1 MNLWSRRRFFLTS
14 LAGTAAA
21 GAANLFGA
29 AKPSDAFAAGA
40 VSPQGAAAK
49 GTRPIMISSANGVH
63 ALQKGMDILKS
74 GGDTLDAAV
83 AAVTVVEDDPN
94 DDSVGYG
101 GLPNEEG
108 EVELDASVM
117 HGPTHRAGS
126 VASVRRIKN
135 VSRLAKTV
143 MERTNHTM
151 IVGDGARRFAVA
163 EGFEELN
170 LLTEHSRKIWL
181 AWKASTS
188 FNWRPGIDSPE
199 WVGRSAAAGN
209 KEKTA
214 TAGRRGGLD
223 SREFREQLA
232 NICGHDEALMARAI
246 QVISDP
252 PTGTINCLA
261 VNEKGEISGTT
272 TTSGLSWKIPGRVGD
287 SPIIGAG
294 LYVDGD
300 VGGAG
305 STGKG
310 EENIKIAGGHTI
322 VEMMRKGTTPT
333 DACLEALHRVVRNYN
348 NDKKKL
354 ATFHIYFYAL
364 NKDGVH
370 GSASLWRNGYEP
382 GKRAKYA
389 VHDGTEGKLM
399 DCAAFFDEVGGDQ

>member
-1 MNLWSRRRFFLTS
+1 MTLWSRRKFFLTS

-21 GAANLFGA
+21 GTGDLFGEA
-29 AKPSDAFAAGA
+29 GARGA
-40 VSPQGAAAK
+40 VSSAQAAQGK
-49 GTRPIMISSANGVH
+49 RPVMISSANGVH

-117 HGPTHRAGS
+117 HGPTRRAGA
-126 VASVRRIKN
+126 VAGVRRIRN
-135 VSRLAKTV
+135 VARLAKTV

-163 EGFEELN
+163 EGFEEMN
-170 LLTEHSRKIWL
+170 LLTDHSRKKWL
-181 AWKASTS
+181 AWKAATS
-188 FNWRPGIDSPE
+188 FNWRPGVDSPE
-199 WVGRSAAAGN
+199 WNG
-209 KEKTA
+209 KTA
-214 TAGRRGGLD
+214 ANGGHGALD
-223 SREFREQLA
+223 SPEFRERLA
-232 NICGHDEALMARAI
+232 DICDHDEALMVRAME
-246 QVISDP
+246 VILRP
-252 PTGTINCLA
+252 VTGTINCLA

-310 EENIKIAGGHTI
+310 EENIKISGGHTI
-322 VEMMRKGTTPT
+322 VEMMRKGMSPT
-333 DACLEALHRVVRNYN
+333 DACLEAMHRVARNYN

-354 ATFHIYFYAL
+354 NTFHLYFYAL

-370 GSASLWRNGYEP
+370 GSASLWRNGYDP
-382 GKRAKYA
+382 SKHARYA
-389 VHDGTEGKLM
+389 VHDGVEGRLVE
-399 DCAAFFDEVGGDQ
+399 CAPYFDEIGESE